1 MGSRSGAR
9 ARAQA
14 SDASGAAPGQRPPAV
29 LGAAVVQA
37 AEAAG
42 VLVASVLAGI
52 DAGNGRSYQAAS
64 GIALTLIGVGTAVAL
79 GLVAA
84 GLARARRWSRTPALL
99 TQLFTGIVG
108 VYLVQGHRYS
118 WGIPALLL
126 GATAFVAL
134 LLPASVRALAAG
146 RAAPPRGTVR

>member
-1 MGSRSGAR
+1 MKN
-9 ARAQA
+9 
-14 SDASGAAPGQRPPAV
+14 AV
-29 LGAAVVQA
+29 
-37 AEAAG
+37 
-42 VLVASVLAGI
+42 
-52 DAGNGRSYQAAS
+52 
-64 GIALTLIGVGTAVAL
+64 TGVGWVVLYVFFAVAPLAIVALANPPHGRPFVVEFSVAL
-79 GLVAA
+79 GFVAA

-126 GATAFVAL
+126 GATAFVAQ

-146 RAAPPRGTVR
+146 RPAPPPGTVR

>member
-14 SDASGAAPGQRPPAV
+14 SDAAGPAPCQRPPAV
-29 LGAAVVQA
+29 LGAAVAQA
-37 AEAAG
+37 AESAG

-79 GLVAA
+79 GFVAA

-108 VYLVQGHRYS
+108 IYLVQGQRYY

-126 GATAFVAL
+126 GATGLVAL

-146 RAAPPRGTVR
+146 RRG